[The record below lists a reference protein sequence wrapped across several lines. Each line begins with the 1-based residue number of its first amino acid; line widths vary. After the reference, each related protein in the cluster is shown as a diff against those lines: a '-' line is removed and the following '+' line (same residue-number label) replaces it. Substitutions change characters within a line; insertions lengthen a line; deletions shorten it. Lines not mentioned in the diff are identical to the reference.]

1 MKHGMK
7 RFLCLGMAL
16 LLVAGCASPA
26 GNENVTPTEPVQEA
40 ITPTAEPEE
49 VATPTA
55 KPTEE
60 VKPTAKPTEAAQP
73 TATPTPKPGCE
84 LFVPTSQ
91 IGRAHV

>member
-49 VATPTA
+49 VA
-55 KPTEE
+55 
-60 VKPTAKPTEAAQP
+60 EAIFFLASDKAAYITGTTLDVNGGQMM
-73 TATPTPKPGCE
+73 
-84 LFVPTSQ
+84 
-91 IGRAHV
+91 R